1 MINKRTIAL
10 LFLIAWLSNL
20 PLLAQWET
28 HESVLSDHTWYKIG
42 VVEDG
47 VYGIDA
53 AMLQS
58 LGVDV
63 QNLNPNQIRLFGNV
77 PGMLPESNDAERY
90 DDLSEIAIK
99 VTGDEDGNFDAA
111 DQILFFAKGPVDMEL
126 NIHDF
131 FNYTRNPYSDT
142 LYYFLC
148 LDAGVPGLRIEERPS
163 LPMEPEMPVVTSYLD
178 FVCHESEE
186 LSPYASGRTWFGD
199 LITGQEGYKEFVFDI
214 PGLDVSKPVW
224 IDTKE
229 LGRNKTPFSFSLK
242 VNDLTVVDG
251 YAFDGYRDR
260 EYGKDHFIKRSVFVE
275 SGPINVRYEIDPSP
289 SNPMLFIDYF
299 TLAFWRDLRF
309 RGHETAF
316 RVIPSQIE
324 NNAWVQVSGAQPGV
338 NCWEVTN
345 PMCPVIQQVQ
355 QNANQLAF
363 GVAGATEHRFNLF
376 DGSGVKQVA
385 SVHRIHNQN
394 LHGITDAELL
404 IITPR
409 VFWNQSQELADF
421 HREMDAMNCVLA
433 DVEEIYN
440 EFGTGIQD
448 PTAIRDFIRMVYL
461 RSNGNLKYVL
471 LMGKGTHDFRRI
483 KGVDNNF
490 VPTYQIA
497 QDPQLE
503 VYSMCSDDYYALMDE
518 GEGSECRGHVDL
530 GVGRIPITTAEQGDA
545 MVAKIKHY
553 ADLSCSHGSWKNNH
567 LLVADNDAITYLN
580 YAEELDR
587 ILDTSWHD
595 VNSKKVYLDSY
606 PLVNTP
612 SGPRIPQANEA
623 LMDYFEKGVG
633 VVSYTGHGG
642 VKGLATEQVISVS
655 DIQAMNNYDK
665 LPFVHTATCEFS
677 KFDNPNVV
685 STGELMV
692 LNPHGGA
699 IAMLTSLRP
708 TVALT
713 NHFLSKT
720 LHSILYEQPHQ
731 ENMRFG
737 DIYRIV
743 KSDILYSKANMVYVL
758 FGDPA
763 LRFFYPTHSIKTERI
778 QGKDVRTVKGF
789 VAGPNDVIDT
799 SFEGVLDF
807 VLYDQKSVYSTLG
820 QMGAGARSYSFYS
833 DVLFEGK
840 VSVTHGRFELQFP
853 ISSDIVHGSS
863 GARLSY
869 YAYDSIRRIEAKGAC
884 DDLMLEAP
892 SFVDNQGPEIHL
904 YWNTPDFVDGS
915 TVSRRGTL
923 YADLFDEH
931 GIYHYNVSIGRDIV
945 LRSNIPAFDNLV
957 LNEYYEPAID
967 DYQKGRVAINVGELE
982 DGTYSFSLKAWDTQN
997 NSSEAEIFFVVRQG
1011 AIVSHVYNKPN
1022 PFTDETW
1029 FSFSHGD
1036 MTDQLSVLIEVFD
1049 VMGRRVAVIQQE
1061 TEAVEG
1067 VVPPIQWNGGSLRAG
1082 LYLYRITVTN
1092 SKGKSSTI
1100 SQRMIKK

>member
-1 MINKRTIAL
+1 MMNKRTLVL
-10 LFLIAWLSNL
+10 LFLASLLTNT
-20 PLLAQWET
+20 LLAQWEI
-28 HESVLSDHTWYKIG
+28 HESVLSSHTWYKIG
-42 VVEDG
+42 VTEDG

-53 AMLQS
+53 ALLQS

-63 QNLNPNQIRLFGNV
+63 PNVNPNRIRLFGNV
-77 PGMLPESNDAERY
+77 PGVLPEDNAAERY
-90 DDLSEIAIK
+90 DDLSEIAIQ
-99 VTGDEDGNFDAA
+99 VTGAEDGSFDAA
-111 DQILFFAKGPVDMEL
+111 DKILFYANGPVDMSL

-131 FNYTRNPYSDT
+131 FNYMRNPYTDT
-142 LYYFLC
+142 LYYYLC

-163 LPMEPEMPVVTSYLD
+163 VPMGPEMPVITSYLD
-178 FVCHESEE
+178 YICHESEE

-199 LITGQEGYKEFVFDI
+199 LITGQEGFKEFVFDI

-229 LGRNKTPFSFSLK
+229 LGRNKTRFSFSLK
-242 VNDLTVVDG
+242 VNDQPIVDG
-251 YAFDGYRDR
+251 YVFEGYRDR
-260 EYGKDHFIKRSVFVE
+260 EYGKDHFVKRSLFVE
-275 SGPINVRYEIDPSP
+275 SGPINVRYEIDPSS

-316 RVIPSQIE
+316 RIVPSQFE
-324 NNAWVQVSGAQPGV
+324 TDAWVQVSGAQSGV

-345 PMCPVIQQVQ
+345 PMCPVIQQVEQ
-355 QNANQLAF
+355 SSGRLAF
-363 GVAGATEHRFNLF
+363 GVVGNVEHRFHLF

-385 SVHRIHNQN
+385 SIHSIRNQN
-394 LHGITDAELL
+394 LHGITDAEFL

-409 VFWNQSQELADF
+409 VFWDQSEELADF
-421 HREMDAMNCVLA
+421 HREKDAMNCVLA
-433 DVEEIYN
+433 DVGEIYN

-461 RSNGNLKYVL
+461 RSHGNLQYVL

-497 QDPQLE
+497 SDPQLE

-518 GEGSECRGHVDL
+518 DEGAGCKGRVDI
-530 GVGRIPITTAEQGDA
+530 GMGRIPITTPEQGDA

-553 ADLSCSHGSWKNNH
+553 ADLSCCQGSWKNNH
-567 LLVADNDAITYLN
+567 LLVADNDAVTYFN
-580 YAEELDR
+580 YTEELDV
-587 ILDTSWHD
+587 ILDTLWHD
-595 VNSKKVYLDSY
+595 VNIKKVYLDSY

-612 SGPRIPQANEA
+612 SGPRVPQANEA

-655 DIQAMNNYDK
+655 DILAMNNYDK
-665 LPFVHTATCEFS
+665 MPFVHTATCEFS

-708 TVALT
+708 TVAQT

-720 LHSILYEQPHQ
+720 LHLHLYDQPRH
-731 ENMRFG
+731 ENLRFG

-763 LRFFYPTHSIKTERI
+763 LRFSYPTQGIKTEHVE
-778 QGKDVRTVKGF
+778 GKDVRTVTGC
-789 VAGPNDVIDT
+789 VTGPNDVIDT

-807 VLYDQKSVYSTLG
+807 IVYDQKSVYSTLD
-820 QMGAGARSYSFYS
+820 QMGAGARNYSFYN

-853 ISSDIVHGSS
+853 ASSDITHGSS
-863 GARLSY
+863 TARLCY
-869 YAYDSIRRIEAKGAC
+869 YAYDSIRQIEAKGAY
-884 DDLMLEAP
+884 DDLLLEAP

-945 LRSNIPAFDNLV
+945 LRSSIPAFDNLV
-957 LNEYYEPAID
+957 LNECYEPAID
-967 DYQKGRVAINVGELE
+967 DYQKGRVAINVGVLE
-982 DGTYSFSLKAWDTQN
+982 DGTYNFSLKAWDTQN
-997 NSSEAEIFFVVRQG
+997 NSSETEIFFVVRQG
-1011 AIVSHVYNKPN
+1011 AIVSQVHNAPN

-1036 MTDQLSVLIEVFD
+1036 MTDQLSVVIEVFD
-1049 VMGRRVAVIQQE
+1049 VMGRRVAVVQQE
-1061 TEAVEG
+1061 TEAFEG
-1067 VVPPIQWNGGSLRAG
+1067 VVPPIQWNGSALRAG

-1092 SKGKSSTI
+1092 SKGKTSTI